1 MLRNKRKR
9 NHTNVIS
16 TKTPQNLRRFLG
28 DNAANFAEK
37 RRWLVD
43 RIEGMENL
51 ESIER

>member
-1 MLRNKRKR
+1 M
-9 NHTNVIS
+9 
-16 TKTPQNLRRFLG
+16 RRFFG